1 MQVGSFKR
9 RKPPCSNEP
18 GVCSWLVTCAACGF
32 DVAARVAGT
41 LIWALGRPRGGLLA
55 ARGGASRYGRAQP
68 QGQGPPLRALGPE
81 LLHEGFYR
89 VHHHLHRNSC
99 QQQTGNAG

>member
-18 GVCSWLVTCAACGF
+18 GVCSWFCTQQHTV
-32 DVAARVAGT
+32 
-41 LIWALGRPRGGLLA
+41 LIGHVPGALSWALGRPRGEQLWPP
-55 ARGGASRYGRAQP
+55 AQ
-68 QGQGPPLRALGPE
+68 QGPPLRLGPE
-81 LLHEGFYR
+81 LLYEGLYR

>member
-9 RKPPCSNEP
+9 RKPPCSVEP
-18 GVCSWLVTCAACGF
+18 GVCSWFCSQRHAVL
-32 DVAARVAGT
+32 AARAPGA
-41 LIWALGRPRGGLLA
+41 LSWALGLPHGERFWPLA
-55 ARGGASRYGRAQP
+55 Q
-68 QGQGPPLRALGPE
+68 QVPPLRALGPE
-81 LLHEGFYR
+81 LLYEGLYR